1 MASADPG
8 RVVAED
14 ILAEQLHR
22 LGVSRRKGRTRV
34 TTVNIKPVMTSTIQ
48 QCSSFEE
55 RQKHPKQGSLVVA
68 WHIIAVVA

>member
-1 MASADPG
+1 MASADLG

-34 TTVNIKPVMTSTIQ
+34 TTVNSKPVTTSPIQ
-48 QCSSFEE
+48 QCSSFEQ
-55 RQKHPKQGSLVVA
+55 RQKHPKQVSLVIA
-68 WHIIAVVA
+68 WQSIAVVA